1 MRTAG
6 VAPVALW
13 RACSS
18 AALAGAISLWLLV
31 PARADTLPQAL
42 VHVYQMNPQLNAQR
56 AQLRA
61 TDENVSQALSGY
73 RPQISAG
80 LSAGAQAINN
90 GLPGGG
96 SQSATLRPWMVG
108 LTITQPL
115 FNGFRTA
122 NSVRQA
128 ESQVRSGREAL
139 RNVEQTVFVT
149 AIAAYMSIVADQ
161 ALVEAQRANVAALRQ
176 ILESTRIRLN
186 AGDVTPTDV
195 YQAEARLN
203 RGLADLNAAEV
214 ALAVDQATY
223 RQVVGVPP
231 GHLGPAE
238 PIDRLLPHA
247 REDAIAIGAREHPT
261 VVGAMFDFDAAEAA
275 IKVAEGSLMPNL
287 SLQGTASHSVDTD
300 STLGTT
306 RTDQASITAQ
316 ATVPLYDGGLAASQV
331 RQAKETLAQN
341 RLVLDQARRQTEAA
355 VTTAWVMNDGA
366 KTAIRAG
373 EAEVR
378 ASTSALEGVRKEA
391 SAGQRTT
398 IDVLNAQKDLMD
410 ARTRL
415 IQAQR
420 DRVVASYTLLAA
432 IGRLDHKRL
441 ELATP
446 DYEPQTHYLQVRDA
460 WHGLRTPAGQ

>member
-1 MRTAG
+1 MRIAG
-6 VAPVALW
+6 VAPIALW
-13 RACSS
+13 RACSP
-18 AALAGAISLWLLV
+18 AALAVAISLCLLA
-31 PARADTLPQAL
+31 PTHADTLPQAL
-42 VHVYQMNPQLNAQR
+42 VRVYQINPQLDAQR

-80 LSAGAQAINN
+80 LSAGVQALNN
-90 GLPGGG
+90 GLFGGG
-96 SQSATLRPWMVG
+96 SQSATLHPSMAG
-108 LTITQPL
+108 ITITQPL

-128 ESQVRSGREAL
+128 ESQVRAGREAL

-149 AIAAYMSIVADQ
+149 AVSAYMGVLADQ
-161 ALVEAQRANVAALRQ
+161 ALVEAQHANVTALRQ
-176 ILESTRIRLN
+176 ILESTRTRLD

-214 ALAVDQATY
+214 QLAIDQALY

-231 GHLGPAE
+231 GRLSPAE
-238 PIDRLLPHA
+238 PIDRLLPHG
-247 REDAIAIGAREHPT
+247 RDEAIAIGAREHPS
-261 VVGAMFDFDAAEAA
+261 VAGAMYDFDAAEAA
-275 IKVAEGSLMPNL
+275 IKVAEASLMPNL
-287 SLQGTASHSVDTD
+287 NVQGSASHSIDTD
-300 STLGTT
+300 PTLGTA

-341 RLVLDQARRQTEAA
+341 RLVLDQMRRQTEAA
-355 VTTAWVMNDGA
+355 VTTAWVMNEGA

-398 IDVLNAQKDLMD
+398 IDVLNAQQDLMA
-410 ARTRL
+410 ARARL

-432 IGRLDHKRL
+432 IGRLDHRRL
-441 ELATP
+441 ELSTP
-446 DYEPQTHYLQVRDA
+446 DYEPQAHYFQVRDA